1 MRGKWAIVSASLA
14 LLALVTIAVTILPR
28 RLAKRSKP
36 VEPVSEAPPVTDINL
51 PGKIRAQH
59 VIGVAPQIECT
70 VSAFLVEVGQEVFEG
85 QLLARLANE
94 GLEADQRAAKRDLEI
109 TQSKVNALEGDV
121 ISARLEASRARADA
135 SRARGEYDRLDRIYR
150 RQQMLF
156 KEGATPKVT
165 FDKSSREFEQAQLE
179 FGTLE
184 KLAANAEARVAEV
197 VKNLD
202 AAKRVLQEKTDAL
215 ENETTKAGATELV
228 SPAQGLVV
236 ARNGEPGQSFGPGKD
251 LFQIATQ
258 LSLLEVTLEPDPPT
272 LGRIQPG
279 QPAQVSLP
287 DQGADGMPGTVKAIQ
302 GNQVIVEFTSPN
314 PAVKPGMTAQVRIKT
329 AYPQALE

>member
-1 MRGKWAIVSASLA
+1 LA
-14 LLALVTIAVTILPR
+14 LIATAVTILPR
-28 RLAKRSKP
+28 RLAKKTKP
-36 VEPVSEAPPVTDINL
+36 VEPSSQAAPVTETSL

-70 VSAFLVEVGQEVFEG
+70 VAAFLVEVGQEVFEG
-85 QLLARLANE
+85 QLLARLANA

-109 TQSKVNALEGDV
+109 TQSKVNALESDL

-165 FDKSSREFEQAQLE
+165 FDKSSREFEQAQIE

-184 KLAANAEARVAEV
+184 KLAANTEARVAEV

-202 AAKRVLQEKTDAL
+202 AEKRALQEKTDAM
-215 ENETTKAGATELV
+215 ETETTKAAATELV
-228 SPAQGLVV
+228 SPAQGLIVT
-236 ARNGEPGQSFGPGKD
+236 RNGEVGQSFGPDKD

-272 LGRIQPG
+272 LSRIQPG
-279 QPAQVSLP
+279 QPALVSLP
-287 DQGADGMPGTVKAIQ
+287 DQGSDGMPGTVKSKQ
-302 GNQVIVEFTSPN
+302 GDQVVVEFTNPN
-314 PAVKPGMTAQVRIKT
+314 PAVKPGMTAQVRIKF
-329 AYPQALE
+329 

>member
-1 MRGKWAIVSASLA
+1 MRGKWVIIAACLA
-14 LLALVTIAVTILPR
+14 LLALVAIAVTVLPQ
-28 RLAKRSKP
+28 RLAKKTKP
-36 VEPVSEAPPVTDINL
+36 VEPVSQAPPVTDINL

-70 VSAFLVEVGQEVFEG
+70 VAAFLVDVGQEVFEG

-94 GLEADQRAAKRDLEI
+94 GLEADERAAKRDLEI
-109 TQSKVNALEGDV
+109 TQSKVNALEADV

-135 SRARGEYDRLDRIYR
+135 SRARGEYDRLDKVYR

-156 KEGATPKVT
+156 KEGATPKMA
-165 FDKSSREFEQAQLE
+165 FDKSSREFEQAQIE

-202 AAKRVLQEKTDAL
+202 SQKRALQEKTEAL
-215 ENETTKAGATELV
+215 ETETTKAAATELV

-236 ARNGEPGQSFGPGKD
+236 TRNGEVGQSFGPDKD

-272 LGRIQPG
+272 LARIEAG

-287 DQGADGMPGTVKAIQ
+287 DQGADGMPGTVKSIQ

-329 AYPQALE
+329 S

>member
-1 MRGKWAIVSASLA
+1 MRGKWVIIAACLA
-14 LLALVTIAVTILPR
+14 LLALVAIAVTVLPQ
-28 RLAKRSKP
+28 RLAKKTKP
-36 VEPVSEAPPVTDINL
+36 VEPVSQAPPVTDINL

-70 VSAFLVEVGQEVFEG
+70 VAAFLVDVGQEVFEG

-94 GLEADQRAAKRDLEI
+94 GLEADERAAKRDLEI
-109 TQSKVNALEGDV
+109 TQSKVNALEADV

-135 SRARGEYDRLDRIYR
+135 SRARGEYDRLDKVYR

-156 KEGATPKVT
+156 KEGATPKMA
-165 FDKSSREFEQAQLE
+165 FDKSSREFEQAQIE

-202 AAKRVLQEKTDAL
+202 SQKRTLQEKTEAL
-215 ENETTKAGATELV
+215 ETETTKAAATELV

-236 ARNGEPGQSFGPGKD
+236 TRNGEVGQSFGPDKD

-272 LGRIQPG
+272 LARIEAG

-287 DQGADGMPGTVKAIQ
+287 DQGADGMPGTVKSIQ

-329 AYPQALE
+329 S

>member
-1 MRGKWAIVSASLA
+1 MRGKWVIISASLA
-14 LLALVTIAVTILPR
+14 LLALVTIAVSILPR
-28 RLAKRSKP
+28 RLSRQTKP
-36 VEPVSEAPPVTDINL
+36 VEPVPQAPPVTDINL

-59 VIGVAPQIECT
+59 VIGVAPQMECT
-70 VSAFLVEVGQEVFEG
+70 VAAFLVEVGQEVFEG

-109 TQSKVNALEGDV
+109 TQSKVNALEAEV

-135 SRARGEYDRLDRIYR
+135 SRARGEYDRLDKIYR

-156 KEGATPKVT
+156 KEGATPKMA
-165 FDKSSREFEQAQLE
+165 FDKSSREFEQAQIE

-202 AAKRVLQEKTDAL
+202 AGKRTLQEKNEAL
-215 ENETTKAGATELV
+215 ETETTKAGATELV

-236 ARNGEPGQSFGPGKD
+236 TRNGEVGQSFGPDKD

-258 LSLLEVTLEPDPPT
+258 LSLLEATLEPDPPA
-272 LGRIQPG
+272 LSRIRPG

-287 DQGADGMPGTVKAIQ
+287 DQGADGMPGTVKSIQ
-302 GNQVIVEFTSPN
+302 GNQVIVEFISPN
-314 PAVKPGMTAQVRIKT
+314 PVVKPGMTAQVRIKT
-329 AYPQALE
+329 N